1 MYVCMYVDGTICLI
15 VQLNR
20 HVYKT
25 HKQIPCNKER
35 LANYSNKE
43 IANAYIPSV
52 MPKPRCT
59 KINTNKIRKGREGSE
74 SGSGTG
80 TGVPSSTWREETHGR
95 AS

>member
-1 MYVCMYVDGTICLI
+1 MPTYPGVLILQTVCLILHVCMYVWMYVDGTICLI
-15 VQLNR
+15 VQLNP

-59 KINTNKIRKGREGSE
+59 KIK
-74 SGSGTG
+74 
-80 TGVPSSTWREETHGR
+80 
-95 AS
+95 